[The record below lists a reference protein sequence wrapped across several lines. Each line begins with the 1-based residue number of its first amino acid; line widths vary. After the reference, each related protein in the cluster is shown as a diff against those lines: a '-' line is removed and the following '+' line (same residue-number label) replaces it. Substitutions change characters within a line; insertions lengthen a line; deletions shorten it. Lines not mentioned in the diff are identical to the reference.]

1 MTGNL
6 NNMKKLLFVLAF
18 AFIGQQAFSQVYLL
32 TITDDSDINSCSIVH
47 NETTLSK
54 ITPAGVETHICI
66 DRRISQG
73 ALIAVNS
80 EINSIISQ
88 GYKLIETS
96 YAEHNTY
103 GGGLQKS
110 GVLMDG
116 TTFIFAIP

>member
-1 MTGNL
+1 
-6 NNMKKLLFVLAF
+6 MKKLLFVLAF
-18 AFIGQQAFSQVYLL
+18 TFIGGQAFSQVYIM
-32 TITDDSDINSCSIVH
+32 TISDNDDINQCFSG
-47 NETTLSK
+47 NDYTLSK

-73 ALIAVNS
+73 ALIAVNL

-96 YAEHNTY
+96 YAQTQAY
-103 GGGLQKS
+103 GGGLQRN
-110 GVLMDG
+110 GALYDG